1 MDATA
6 GLSPSLENIAAGLAG
21 FALASL
27 FSFARKPQ
35 VIEQDTPPTYSSTA
49 GVNGSYTTPDTTP
62 VHYPGMGHDF
72 HVLARVLSQKQQQA
86 LSHPVSADPAEQ
98 QMRRLLESFR
108 PQL

>member
-35 VIEQDTPPTYSSTA
+35 VIKQDTPPTYSSTTGA
-49 GVNGSYTTPDTTP
+49 DSSYITPDTAP

-72 HVLARVLSQKQQQA
+72 HILARALSQKQQQG
-86 LSHPVSADPAEQ
+86 LSHPANVARAEKK
-98 QMRRLLESFR
+98 RGGLLENYCL
-108 PQL
+108 Q